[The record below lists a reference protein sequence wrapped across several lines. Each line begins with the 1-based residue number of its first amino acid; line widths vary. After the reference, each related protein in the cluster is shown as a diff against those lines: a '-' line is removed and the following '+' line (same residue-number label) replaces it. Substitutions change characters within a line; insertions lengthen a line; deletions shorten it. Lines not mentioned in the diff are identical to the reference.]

1 MELVSFLQVLSRHRI
16 TVGIGALA
24 ALLAGLAVM
33 GALPIGPGGG
43 VQSAGAARARV
54 LVDMPRSLVTDVDS
68 NADTVGAQANM
79 LMDLM
84 AADPQVRAIAQAAHA
99 PAREVVVL
107 RPALTTP
114 TRPSPLA
121 EDASQVA
128 GAPGLYTVT
137 LTADVA
143 LPIVTIEAR
152 APNARAAA
160 ALVRATAATLRS
172 LAQSRAPTPRRA
184 MVVRPLEPVRS
195 ITLLAGQPRKSV
207 AVAVAALVFVFWCV
221 GMVLAASLIR
231 ALRRRPSPPVEA
243 SE

>member
-1 MELVSFLQVLSRHRI
+1 
-16 TVGIGALA
+16 
-24 ALLAGLAVM
+24 
-33 GALPIGPGGG
+33 
-43 VQSAGAARARV
+43 
-54 LVDMPRSLVTDVDS
+54 
-68 NADTVGAQANM
+68 
-79 LMDLM
+79 
-84 AADPQVRAIAQAAHA
+84 
-99 PAREVVVL
+99 
-107 RPALTTP
+107 
-114 TRPSPLA
+114 
-121 EDASQVA
+121 
-128 GAPGLYTVT
+128 VT